1 MKRIVIYMMAL
12 LLAVAAV
19 GGDRPDRQIG
29 LAVIKESLNPT
40 RYDCSDFSPISVGQ
54 VDITRY
60 SGEQEIFDRLNA
72 LNVGK
77 RVADYLLGY
86 DGLTMNAGRLMA
98 RIPEAQR
105 TAPDNLDY
113 TLAMV
118 NNYVLV
124 VKMNEVTKEKVLKND
139 TARLKPQGEWFLY
152 QLDFTPEEVEKMKAT
167 VILPDDTPDQRGMKR
182 VAYENLN
189 VGLQLVG
196 TGTDIRSHLPRKLAR
211 SLKYIDRKG
220 AARNKRQRRIGST
233 STALK
238 IALSPFII
246 LKR

>member
-1 MKRIVIYMMAL
+1 MMAL

-19 GGDRPDRQIG
+19 GADRSDRQIG

-86 DGLTMNAGRLMA
+86 DGSTMNAGRLMA

-124 VKMNEVTKEKVLKND
+124 VKMNEATKEKVLKND

-152 QLDFTPEEVEKMKAT
+152 QLDFTPEEVEKMRAT
-167 VILPDDTPDQRGMKR
+167 VILPDDTPDERGMKR

-196 TGTDIRSHLPRKLAR
+196 TGTDIRSSLPAKLAR

-220 AARNKRQRRIGST
+220 TAGNKRQRRIGST
-233 STALK
+233 STVLK